1 MDAQQENTSLINWIF
16 QESLVDNEVFWNYYI
31 IVSPGK
37 FDVGNYN
44 YKCAYCKRFY
54 TFKNLCIPDSRKYIL
69 TVVVVILVVRNA
81 TNKKKR
87 KHL

>member
-1 MDAQQENTSLINWIF
+1 MNFFKILH
-16 QESLVDNEVFWNYYI
+16 LKI

-37 FDVGNYN
+37 FDVRNYN

-54 TFKNLCIPDSRKYIL
+54 NFKNLCIPDSSTYIL

-81 TNKKKR
+81 TNKKIR